1 MIKREIALYLLVMQ
15 ESEDKNMSENKTN
28 LTNRFLRISD
38 GDPIDIERQ
47 RKKLGGMI
55 DWVKRAVEYSIFL
68 ENNSLRYKIKQ
79 GEVFEI
85 DFGRNVGSELNER
98 HYAVVMHHSDEEAQN
113 IVVVPLTTKVHYSYG
128 EAIDIGYLPDVET
141 SDRSYARVSQ
151 IRTVDKAR
159 IYLRPII
166 HSCDN
171 RPSTKILGPITKI
184 STEQFKKIVEGLNHL
199 VNNRF

>member
-1 MIKREIALYLLVMQ
+1 
-15 ESEDKNMSENKTN
+15 MSENKKDF
-28 LTNRFLRISD
+28 TNRFFRISE
-38 GDPIDIERQ
+38 GDPVDVD
-47 RKKLGGMI
+47 RKRKRAGGML
-55 DWVKRAVEYSIFL
+55 DWIKRWIEYSIFL
-68 ENNSLRYKIKQ
+68 ESNSLRYKINQ

-128 EAIDIGYLPDVET
+128 EAIDIGYLPNVDT
-141 SDRSYARVSQ
+141 NDRSYARVSQ

-166 HSCDN
+166 NTCEN
-171 RPSTKILGPITKI
+171 KATTKTVGPITKI
-184 STEQFKKIVEGLNHL
+184 SREQFKLIVEGVNKL
-199 VNNRF
+199 VNNRFQ